1 MIRLRPRL
9 SISAAAA
16 LASFLLLPSAWR
28 LTGRLLAAWDIAAL
42 LYFGLAWVMM
52 AGSSLDTMRQR
63 AQQEDERAVVI
74 LALTALAAVA
84 SLGAIGAELSG
95 LHADTTG
102 AQAPRLAL
110 AGATTLCSCT

>member
-16 LASFLLLPSAWR
+16 LASFLLLPSAWP

-52 AGSSLDTMRQR
+52 AGSSLDTMRQG

-84 SLGAIGAELSG
+84 SLWSRSTRWQPVRA
-95 LHADTTG
+95 
-102 AQAPRLAL
+102 RLPPSSRAWHIVGGVR
-110 AGATTLCSCT
+110 A